1 MKRIFVCLFILPIL
15 MSACVNRSTPNRTY
29 TYISY
34 SNDNKGCEV
43 ENKHE
48 MIEAADDS
56 TAIVTAFERYF
67 ISLKTMYEMG
77 RMLGDTLKVPSQNMT
92 FEIKD
97 SFGKELKNEFFNNRD
112 SILANLYEEI
122 VLPSKMKYF
131 DEVVKVRRDKIN
143 NSVKLTSY
151 YLSSPNS
158 ASGVDAYVYY
168 KNLSDKTIKY
178 FYWEGYPINAVGDQV
193 NCEIRGNKVFRGKDT
208 GPIKKGQSGGGCW
221 GCAWYN
227 WTAKKLIITSIEI
240 EYMDGSSLHISGD
253 DLYEIGKK
261 K

>member
-1 MKRIFVCLFILPIL
+1 MKRIFVCFFILQVL

-34 SNDNKGCEV
+34 SNDNKGRKV
-43 ENKHE
+43 ENRHE
-48 MIEAADDS
+48 IIEVVDDS

-77 RMLGDTLKVPSQNMT
+77 RMLGDTLKVPSPDIT

-97 SFGKELKNEFFNNRD
+97 SFGRNIRNDTFPHRNV
-112 SILANLYEEI
+112 ILANLYEEI
-122 VLPSKMKYF
+122 VFPSKVSYLN
-131 DEVVKVRRDKIN
+131 EVKAKKDKLEKSVR
-143 NSVKLTSY
+143 LTNY

-158 ASGVDAYVYY
+158 ASGVDAHVYY

-193 NCEIRGNKVFRGKDT
+193 NCDIRGNKVFRGKDT

-221 GCAWYN
+221 ECAWYN
-227 WTAKKLIITSIEI
+227 WTAKKLIITSVEV
-240 EYMDGSSLHISGD
+240 EYMDGSSIHISGD